1 MAPLRNNRSSNRS
14 GRSQVDHDVF
24 EGLPVRHWRKSSVAI
39 STAPQKDE
47 PAANAARESLFVEL
61 PMPRDANLLSPMS
74 QALLRAARSGEITK
88 KAPPQPLL
96 EDDKENGEEDE
107 PAGDIDSAFSAK
119 RWAAVPRHLE
129 GPEPEF
135 LAKRRKGLP
144 SAYTCSVGQ
153 ANGAIPMRKT
163 KVRKFDAD
171 GNASVLEVLVPEGQI
186 VEGEVVEEEADVTQ
200 APAPGTV
207 VEGVGVANA
216 EGVIVAGDQLLPTP
230 PRRRPPPPK
239 RKAKGPGRGRKKKV
253 AFAPGAEGLNPDK
266 SNAAPSNGPDGVS
279 GVTEGQN
286 GATLAGRDIN
296 IGDDTALQNGE
307 ESSEEE
313 DEGEEGDE
321 GDKEEGELSSSPSSI
336 ASLPHEQPSAVQPL
350 EAEATLQ
357 EPFGNQPQTD
367 ELELAEAVPRIA
379 NSIIQRDASSSPDFP
394 LAAGQAEAASDE
406 MAALSSVSNSMDD
419 RILAPQN
426 EEQLVIVEEPSIP
439 TEQLP
444 TEMTVAAEIPP
455 EHNPLDGLAA
465 PEACAVSDPLS
476 EPELHVSD
484 GDGEIDLLGSLEK
497 QLSQSEATVSTTS

>member
-1 MAPLRNNRSSNRS
+1 M
-14 GRSQVDHDVF
+14 
-24 EGLPVRHWRKSSVAI
+24 RHWRKSSVAI

-47 PAANAARESLFVEL
+47 PAANAARESLFLEL

-119 RWAAVPRHLE
+119 RWTAVPRHLE

-144 SAYTCSVGQ
+144 SAYTGSVGQ

-163 KVRKFDAD
+163 KVKKFDAD
-171 GNASVLEVLVPEGQI
+171 GNASVLEVLVPEGQT

-200 APAPGTV
+200 APPPGTV

-253 AFAPGAEGLNPDK
+253 AFAPGAEGLNPD
-266 SNAAPSNGPDGVS
+266 NTIAAASNGPDGIS
-279 GVTEGQN
+279 GVSEGQN
-286 GATLAGRDIN
+286 GVTVADGDVSM
-296 IGDDTALQNGE
+296 GDDTALRNGE

-321 GDKEEGELSSSPSSI
+321 GDKEEGELSSSPSSVT
-336 ASLPHEQPSAVQPL
+336 SLPLEQPSTVQL
-350 EAEATLQ
+350 EAEAPLQ
-357 EPFGNQPQTD
+357 EALGNQTQTD
-367 ELELAEAVPRIA
+367 ELELSEAVPRIA
-379 NSIIQRDASSSPDFP
+379 NCTIPRDASSSPFFP

-406 MAALSSVSNSMDD
+406 MAALSNMSNSMDD

-426 EEQLVIVEEPSIP
+426 EEQLMTVEEPSIP

-444 TEMTVAAEIPP
+444 TETTVTAEIPP

-465 PEACAVSDPLS
+465 PEAGAVSDPLS
-476 EPELHVSD
+476 EPEVHVSDGD

-497 QLSQSEATVSTTS
+497 QLSQSEAAVSTAT